1 MEEAPGTGVVA
12 FRFSSAQVDTLAK
25 EADTLEVVLDNG
37 SRQMVRRTRLAMEV
51 EFADLPAGNWKLVV
65 TLLRGGVA
73 KYRGSTLVSIVP
85 GGMTDAKVVLS
96 AVSGG
101 LRVEIGFAKDGI
113 ASSRPSA
120 LARAWILRTSPSVDT
135 LAIVPTIQL
144 DSDGTAWIRGICWGE
159 HKGTWM
165 ADDSL
170 LWIDEGIPTTSHT
183 GIRIGCLNNEAMDKV
198 TALLGMPLRWKV
210 RTDTVSLVLSDAKA
224 DTVLAVFDPFH
235 ATGGLLRPAKDVLG
249 TWYLSELP
257 ATGAV
262 MDTIPLVL
270 SEDGEASGSDGCNY
284 WTGKWSTTSD
294 STIKVVFGST
304 TAMACI
310 DSTGA
315 MIDKGYKK
323 PLSGEV
329 VWSVERLV
337 GVFGDVRRLT
347 LRNPKTGIVVG
358 AYSTIP
364 PKTVLVPVT
373 PPILPIV
380 QPNPYALV
388 GVWGLASMPIEGLD
402 SMAAATGGM
411 LVFDSLGRISGNIA
425 CNTVSGS
432 WALDVD
438 GKLLVKGFAST
449 FMLCGDSVQQLVQRG
464 INLMTTMPLDWTI
477 DSAST
482 PSGME
487 RVTVSSSLTGATLAT
502 FSLARFGVSYPPSA
516 RDTTIVLPV
525 PRPVERLCHTASGPC
540 VSQE

>member
-1 MEEAPGTGVVA
+1 M
-12 FRFSSAQVDTLAK
+12 
-25 EADTLEVVLDNG
+25 
-37 SRQMVRRTRLAMEV
+37 
-51 EFADLPAGNWKLVV
+51 
-65 TLLRGGVA
+65 
-73 KYRGSTLVSIVP
+73 
-85 GGMTDAKVVLS
+85 
-96 AVSGG
+96 
-101 LRVEIGFAKDGI
+101 
-113 ASSRPSA
+113 
-120 LARAWILRTSPSVDT
+120 DT

-270 SEDGEASGSDGCNY
+270 SEDGKASGSDGCNY

-294 STIKVVFGST
+294 STFKVAFGT
-304 TAMACI
+304 TTLIACL
-310 DSTGA
+310 DSAGT
-315 MIDKGYKK
+315 MIDKGYTK
-323 PLSGEV
+323 PLAGEV

-358 AYSTIP
+358 TYSTIP

-380 QPNPYALV
+380 TPLPYALV
-388 GVWGLASMPIEGLD
+388 GVWGLVSMPIEGLD
-402 SMAAATGGM
+402 SATGAT
-411 LVFDSLGRISGNIA
+411 LAFDSLGGVSGNIA
-425 CNTVSGS
+425 CNAVSGS
-432 WALDVD
+432 WTLDAE
-438 GKLLVKGFAST
+438 GKLLVKGFRST
-449 FMLCGDSVQQLVQRG
+449 YMLCGDSVQHLVERG
-464 INLMTTMPLDWTI
+464 MNLMASVPLNWTI
-477 DSAST
+477 DTALTS
-482 PSGME
+482 SGME
-487 RVTVSSSLTGATLAT
+487 RVTVSSSLTGATIAT

-516 RDTTIVLPV
+516 RDTTIVVPV
-525 PRPVERLCHTASGPC
+525 LRPVERLCHTASGPC